1 LVFVHVDDIIA
12 RQSVLRT
19 EMIDNISMDTVKSV
33 LHSPHPQVSVSVNQK
48 LGYRDRGTLEI
59 LCGEGLQS
67 AIAESLEPEV
77 PSCGRYSDPQ
87 RAIGISNETSNSHL
101 AGICFQSLE
110 LVHFRN
116 SSLPMNQSCVASDP
130 KPTSSIGKKGSR
142 YLNRESIRF
151 AKAPYFSI
159 CRMTKWSLGT
169 WKAQANPD

>member
-1 LVFVHVDDIIA
+1 DPVADGIQRFGIRHPNRAIARRNHGNGDIRSQSFPRRVGRDPRLREAIEAIRRGNPDTSFLVFVHVDDIIA

-87 RAIGISNETSNSHL
+87 RAIGISN
-101 AGICFQSLE
+101 
-110 LVHFRN
+110 
-116 SSLPMNQSCVASDP
+116 
-130 KPTSSIGKKGSR
+130 
-142 YLNRESIRF
+142 
-151 AKAPYFSI
+151 
-159 CRMTKWSLGT
+159 
-169 WKAQANPD
+169 